1 MSFEEI
7 KVLLEI
13 NGKESQVFLPN
24 EIFDDLQGYITNGAQ
39 LAYAYSY
46 LYLTQFLYRNCK
58 YFDNKTLID
67 GNIIKQVLGYSE
79 SNRTMNYI
87 TKKGGLLD
95 SIGYTETTKD
105 IPLSWDFKKDDGEGL
120 SFYMSSNVEKGT
132 LDIPKI
138 FFLKKPLK
146 AFERT
151 LEHVDKDGLIT
162 EEEMQGTFY
171 NVTQTHSVDFDVFM
185 YCMANKEIG
194 TTGFYLY
201 SWLKHKNEIFSGY
214 DVSYEKLS
222 DETGL
227 PRRTMIQYLD
237 ALKSYRLIRF
247 KFNQEYFALGMYKEE
262 RKATTY
268 YTNSYSEFFDKPEPF
283 KRISNMPRKEYFD
296 MKEQERAKFVIQVPK
311 VKIDI
316 SELPF

>member
-1 MSFEEI
+1 MSFDGI
-7 KVLLEI
+7 KSALEI

-24 EIFDDLQGYITNGAQ
+24 EIFEDLQGYLTSNKE

-58 YFDNKTLID
+58 YFNTKTLID
-67 GNIIKQVLGYSE
+67 NKVIKQVLGYGE
-79 SNRTMNYI
+79 DNRTMNHI

-95 SIGYTETTKD
+95 SIGYTISTKD

-120 SFYMSSNVEKGT
+120 SFYMSSNLDKGT
-132 LDIPKI
+132 LDIPKM

-151 LEHVDKDGLIT
+151 IQRVDKDGQIVG
-162 EEEMQGTFY
+162 EEMQGTFY
-171 NVTQTHSVDFDVFM
+171 DVSNTHSVDYDVFM
-185 YCMANKEIG
+185 YCMSNKELG

-201 SWLKHKNEIFSGY
+201 SWLKHKNDIFKGGY
-214 DVSYEKLS
+214 DVPYEKLS
-222 DETGL
+222 AETGL
-227 PRRTMIQYLD
+227 TRTTMIKYLD

-247 KFNQEYFALGMYKEE
+247 KFNQEYYVVGMTEGD

-268 YTNSYSEFFDKPEPF
+268 YTNDYYNFSDEPKPF
-283 KRISNMPRKEYFD
+283 QKMKSISNEEYLQSKKNEVKVT
-296 MKEQERAKFVIQVPK
+296 MEQ
-311 VKIDI
+311 
-316 SELPF
+316 LPF

>member
-1 MSFEEI
+1 MSFSEI
-7 KVLLEI
+7 KSLLEI
-13 NGKESQVFLPN
+13 NRKEAQVFLPN
-24 EIFDDLQGYITNGAQ
+24 EIFSDLQDNITNGTHV
-39 LAYAYSY
+39 AYAYSY

-58 YFDNKTLID
+58 YFNTKTLID
-67 GNIIKQVLGYSE
+67 GKVIKQILGYSE

-105 IPLSWDFKKDDGEGL
+105 IPLSWDFKKGDGEGL

-132 LDIPKI
+132 LDIPKM

-151 LEHVDKDGLIT
+151 IQRVDKDGQIV

-171 NVTQTHSVDFDVFM
+171 DVSNTHSVDFDVFM
-185 YCMANKEIG
+185 YCMTNDEIG

-201 SWLKHKNEIFSGY
+201 SWLKHKNDIFKGGY

-222 DETGL
+222 AETGL
-227 PRRTMIQYLD
+227 TRTTMIQYLN

-247 KFNQEYFALGMYKEE
+247 KFNQEYYVLGMTEGD
-262 RKATTY
+262 RMATTY
-268 YTNSYSEFFDKPEPF
+268 YTNDYYNFSSEPKLFPKM
-283 KRISNMPRKEYFD
+283 KVISNSDYIQNKKNEVKVTM
-296 MKEQERAKFVIQVPK
+296 EQ
-311 VKIDI
+311 
-316 SELPF
+316 LPF